1 MQRDTGLSPQLRFKS
16 FSSQWLTVHLA
27 DCIENIA
34 SGVSVNA
41 SDEPVANASE
51 NGILKTSCVYQGMFI
66 ESENKKIVDE
76 AEILRARIN
85 PRKGM
90 ILVSRMNTPLLVGES
105 GYVSNDFDHLFIPDR
120 LWAIVTK
127 KEINSRWLG
136 YYLITPRTRS
146 ILTAIANGTSG
157 SMKNISQSNFLEI
170 EVGVPSLMEQQKIA
184 SFLSTVDTK
193 IQQLTRKKELLE
205 QYKKGVMQKIFKRE
219 IRFRDA
225 QGREYPEWEE
235 KKLGEVLVFKQT
247 NSFSRSLLNYN
258 KGAIYNIHYGD
269 IHTKL
274 DAMFDAENS
283 PLPFINDSVDLS
295 KIDSDSFCRT
305 GDLII
310 ADASEDYKDVGKAI
324 EVVKLGNSRVL
335 SGLHTILARDE
346 SGSTVVGFKGYL
358 MQSDFVRRQIMTM
371 ATGISVLSIS
381 KSSLSKV
388 RFRLPTKPEQQKIV
402 GFLRQLDNRIQ
413 RLKRQL
419 ELTKDFKKG
428 LLQQMF
434 V

>member
-1 MQRDTGLSPQLRFKS
+1 
-16 FSSQWLTVHLA
+16 
-27 DCIENIA
+27 ENIA

-205 QYKKGVMQKIFKRE
+205 QYKKG
-219 IRFRDA
+219 
-225 QGREYPEWEE
+225 
-235 KKLGEVLVFKQT
+235 L
-247 NSFSRSLLNYN
+247 
-258 KGAIYNIHYGD
+258 
-269 IHTKL
+269 
-274 DAMFDAENS
+274 
-283 PLPFINDSVDLS
+283 
-295 KIDSDSFCRT
+295 
-305 GDLII
+305 
-310 ADASEDYKDVGKAI
+310 
-324 EVVKLGNSRVL
+324 
-335 SGLHTILARDE
+335 
-346 SGSTVVGFKGYL
+346 
-358 MQSDFVRRQIMTM
+358 
-371 ATGISVLSIS
+371 
-381 KSSLSKV
+381 
-388 RFRLPTKPEQQKIV
+388 
-402 GFLRQLDNRIQ
+402 
-413 RLKRQL
+413 
-419 ELTKDFKKG
+419 
-428 LLQQMF
+428 
-434 V
+434 